1 MANALLTPKLRKIG
15 SDYRKYAACA
25 KRYGDKAAGL
35 AMLPP
40 AWTPP
45 FLGIPIDVH
54 ETWKSQDKIDLS
66 DYQVEL
72 ADWLSTFA
80 RDSALLLRS
89 SGAGEGLKDR
99 GSLLT
104 LRLEKGATLS
114 TVAEAAA
121 KIFTH
126 ALRSFSGKPVGL
138 VLQVAMDAE
147 ATGHLSNETSVTPTR
162 NQWKYETEQPI
173 WSPPQGLNSKFA
185 PLPDATEPLRG
196 RRPTPHDA
204 LRSLG
209 QWVNQFVEPRSH
221 LEWVLSEDK
230 LWIVQLDLE
239 WRQRDSG
246 IDPDLATL
254 RSSDEAKVADH
265 SASKVFS
272 LYKLGEDT
280 RSKKL
285 ANLNDFDFSADHPA
299 PDLYYAYASSIRDVL
314 LHNGSA
320 ALIAEIDA
328 LTGGKCVIRTDLVE
342 AESGFNL
349 PRTETINGS
358 KAVRWLQDRLNEFSD
373 KGMRAD
379 NIIFVMHSF
388 LPALAA
394 AWVYADPGQP
404 LVHVDSLWGLPDGLQ
419 FLPHD
424 SFQVDHIRR
433 TVVAKKIRYKPR
445 FLMENADGSWKY
457 VDVLVSKGR
466 RTSLVLRD
474 VLDIAIR
481 TARIA
486 EKLGGAAQIM
496 WFCGI
501 PERYGHGRNIPW
513 FRARELA
520 DPAPRHELKHK
531 PFAVHSEADLGRLP
545 TGPHTIGLMPDAPL
559 VRDDKFLDA
568 VIAHALQHRCA
579 VALQGSLL
587 GHTFYQL
594 SAAGIAVVLHDPV
607 QHFRKRGRRT
617 FGKLVRDKIPAGIV
631 SGGEIV
637 REAVLDRRDLMA
649 GLAAKLCE
657 ESVELST
664 AKDYPA
670 KAEELSDISEL
681 MNALSEASGISR
693 EDIEDRAR
701 KKREKRGGFT
711 ERRVLLETSLPMP
724 GATSFSV
731 PVVSL
736 KDIAQATVD
745 DNGVFIPFA
754 ALFADATGVALD
766 LRSLI
771 LNDRIKLRLVQG
783 GVRLERFAEGDR
795 SHAKQLDM
803 FDVASQKGGR
813 TRRS

>member
-1 MANALLTPKLRKIG
+1 MASPLLTPKLRKIG
-15 SDYRKYAACA
+15 IDFRKYLACA

-45 FLGIPIDVH
+45 FVGIPINVH
-54 ETWKSQDKIDLS
+54 EMWKSQNKVDLS
-66 DYQVEL
+66 AYQGEL
-72 ADWLSTFA
+72 TDWLETFA
-80 RDSALLLRS
+80 RDSPLLLRS
-89 SGAGEGLKDR
+89 SGAGESLKDR

-104 LRLEKGATLS
+104 LRLEKGASLS
-114 TVAEAAA
+114 TIAEAAA
-121 KIFTH
+121 KIFEH
-126 ALRSFSGKPVGL
+126 AAKSFSGKSVGL
-138 VLQVAMDAE
+138 VLQVAIKAE

-162 NQWKYETEQPI
+162 NQWKYETEQPN

-185 PLPDATEPLRG
+185 PLPDATGPLRG

-209 QWVNQFVEPRSH
+209 QWVNQSVEPRSH
-221 LEWVLSEDK
+221 LEWVLSDGK

-246 IDPDLATL
+246 IDPDLAAL
-254 RSSDEAKVADH
+254 RSSDDASVPDH
-265 SASKVFS
+265 AASKVFT
-272 LYKLGEDT
+272 LYNPGDDT
-280 RSKKL
+280 PSKKL
-285 ANLNDFDFSADHPA
+285 ANLNDFDFSVEHPA
-299 PDLYYAYASSIRDVL
+299 PALYYAYASSIRDVL
-314 LHNGSA
+314 LHSGRD
-320 ALIAEIDA
+320 ALITEIDE
-328 LTGGKCVIRTDLVE
+328 LTGGKCVIRTDLIE
-342 AESGFNL
+342 AQSGFNL

-358 KAVRWLQDRLNEFSD
+358 KAVQWLQERLEDFSD
-373 KGMRAD
+373 NGVSPDK
-379 NIIFVMHSF
+379 IIFVMHSF
-388 LPALAA
+388 LPAQAA

-424 SFQVDHIRR
+424 SFQVDHIRNA
-433 TVVAKKIRYKPR
+433 VVAKKIRYKPR

-466 RTSLVLRD
+466 RTSLVDAD

-481 TARIA
+481 TSRIA

-501 PERYGHGRNIPW
+501 PARYGHGRNIPW
-513 FRARELA
+513 FRAREFA

-531 PFAVHSEADLGRLP
+531 PFAVHSEADLERLP
-545 TGPHTIGLMPDAPL
+545 TSPHTIGLMPDAPL

-568 VIAHALQHRCA
+568 VIAHALRHRCA

-587 GHTFYQL
+587 GHTFYKL

-607 QHFRKRGRRT
+607 QHYRKRGRRT
-617 FGKLVRDKIPAGIV
+617 FGKLVRDNIPAGIV

-637 REAVLDRRDLMA
+637 REAVLDHRDLMA

-657 ESVELST
+657 ESVELSM

-681 MNALSEASGISR
+681 MSALSEASGISLG
-693 EDIEDRAR
+693 EIEDRAR

-724 GATSFSV
+724 GATSTTV
-731 PVVSL
+731 PVVAL
-736 KDIAQATVD
+736 KDIAQVAVH

-754 ALFADATGVALD
+754 ALFADAAGVALD

-771 LNDRIKLRLVQG
+771 ANDRIKIKLVQG
-783 GVRLERFAEGDR
+783 GLRLERFADGDR
-795 SHAKQLDM
+795 SHLKQLDM
-803 FDVASQKGGR
+803 FDIAPQRAGR
-813 TRRS
+813 NRK